1 MEAEDGLIDGEK
13 KTCKRLCPQ
22 SDVCGMPSPITP
34 GCSEAQ
40 HQQEGGTPQKPSLEP
55 HPSPKKES
63 AFSVCNLH
71 FNTKPGD
78 AQAWQV

>member
-1 MEAEDGLIDGEK
+1 MER
-13 KTCKRLCPQ
+13 KRPVSVCAQ
-22 SDVCGMPSPITP
+22 SGVCGMPSPITP
-34 GCSEAQ
+34 RCSEAR
-40 HQQEGGTPQKPSLEP
+40 HQQEGGTPPKPSLSCTP
-55 HPSPKKES
+55 APKKES